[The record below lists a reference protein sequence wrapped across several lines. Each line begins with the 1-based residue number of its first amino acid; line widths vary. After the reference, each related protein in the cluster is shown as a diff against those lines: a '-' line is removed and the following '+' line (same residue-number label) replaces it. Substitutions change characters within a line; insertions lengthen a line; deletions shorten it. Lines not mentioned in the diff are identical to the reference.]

1 MEFRPGTLVELHD
14 REWVVLPSPEPDL
27 MLLRPLGGSELETRA
42 VWKKILPQFN
52 QIKKYDFKSPVKSQI
67 GDFSSARLLFN
78 ATRLSFRNGAGPFR
92 SMGKLSF
99 RPRAYQLVTLIMAL
113 RQKTVRLLIADDV
126 GIGKTIEAL
135 LIARE
140 MLDRAYINGFAV
152 LCPPHL
158 CEQWQQEIFDKFSIE
173 AKIVRSSTLASLEK
187 NLMPDETIFEH
198 YPFTVISI
206 DLVKNERY
214 RKLFLNNCPSLVICD
229 EAHTCAKPEG
239 QDREQQLRHRLLADV
254 AEKKE
259 QHILLLTAT
268 PHSGKQSQFQ
278 SLLGLLQPEFEKANI
293 TDTDDKM
300 REEIAKH
307 FVQRRRKNIV
317 KWLGEETIF
326 PERSSVE
333 LPYELTPEYQEAF
346 NKVLKFA
353 RTFAS
358 EKTKNTGF
366 QQLRYYAALTL
377 LRGIMSSPASGAS
390 MLNNRA
396 DRKLRELS
404 ENPDVSS
411 QYLIEQNGNTEGDF
425 VPSQYFDET
434 DFSENEIGLLRSLG
448 KQLNS
453 VQGLN
458 YDSKAKNA
466 LKIIKEWL
474 TNGFNP
480 IVYCRFIDTAK
491 YLGEVL
497 GPELKK
503 VFKTDFDVQVVTSE
517 LSDEERKEKV
527 DLLKSVKRKVIFAT
541 DCMSEGINLQEQFT
555 GVIHYDLPWNPN
567 RLEQR
572 EGRVDRYGQQSPVV
586 KTLVLYCKENP
597 VDGTV
602 WNVLLKKTR
611 QIRKDTGIAV
621 PFPEESET
629 ILQAVL
635 KSVLLKSDLSVAP
648 TQGKLDFGED
658 FELTALKLRL
668 STEID
673 ESKDHE
679 VAIASIF
686 AQRSLKPEEIEGDLR
701 QTDEALGTPENVQQF
716 VLDAVLR
723 LSGSYEKKK
732 NGFLLQLGNTEAALR
747 LALTTK
753 ETALVSFESPTPEG
767 HVYLGRNHHFVEQ
780 LCQMVMKN
788 AFQLSSKKNM
798 GRVAVIRS
806 LDVRE
811 PQTVFLLRIRNVISD
826 KTRVKEYL
834 AEEVYLTGY
843 ISNPSQKNFLT
854 YEAAKNLI
862 GNAVTVS
869 DVDTATKEKLLEIAL
884 NDYTRLHEHLMQL
897 TSERSNKLVDA
908 HERFRKAI
916 GGEKYKVVEPVL
928 PPDLLGIYIILPP
941 IIA

>member
-1 MEFRPGTLVELHD
+1 MEFRPGTLVELYD
-14 REWVVLPSPEPDL
+14 REWVVLPSHEADL

-42 VWKKILPQFN
+42 VWKNILPEFR
-52 QIKKYDFKSPVKSQI
+52 QIKKYDFTLPAESQI
-67 GDFSSARLLFN
+67 GDFPSARLLFN

-99 RPRAYQLVTLIMAL
+99 RPRAYQLVPLIMAL
-113 RQKTVRLLIADDV
+113 RQQTVRLLIADDV

-140 MLDRAYINGFAV
+140 MLDRAYINRFAV

-214 RKLFLNNCPSLVICD
+214 RKLFLNNCPALVICD
-229 EAHTCAKPEG
+229 EVHTCAKPEG
-239 QDREQQLRHRLLADV
+239 QDREQQLRHRLLADI

-278 SLLGLLQPEFEKANI
+278 SLLGLLQPEFENADI
-293 TDTDDKM
+293 TNTDDAM
-300 REEIAKH
+300 RAEIAKH
-307 FVQRRRKNIV
+307 FVQRRRKNV
-317 KWLGEETIF
+317 MNWMDEETIF
-326 PERSSVE
+326 PERSSVD
-333 LPYELTPEYQEAF
+333 LPYPLTNEYSEAF

-353 RTFAS
+353 RSFATA
-358 EKTKNTGF
+358 KTKNTGF

-377 LRGIMSSPASGAS
+377 LRGIMSSPAAGAS

-396 DRKLRELS
+396 NRKQKELA
-404 ENPDVSS
+404 EDPDTSLQFV
-411 QYLIEQNGNTEGDF
+411 IEQNENTEGDF

-434 DFSENEIGLLRSLG
+434 DFSDNEIGLLRALG
-448 KQLNS
+448 KQLQS
-453 VQGLN
+453 VQGLK

-466 LKIIKEWL
+466 LQVLKEWL

-491 YLGEVL
+491 YLGEVIA
-497 GPELKK
+497 PELKK
-503 VFKTDFDVQVVTSE
+503 IFKSDFDAQVITSE

-527 DLLKSVKRKVIFAT
+527 ESLKTVKHKIIFAT

-555 GVIHYDLPWNPN
+555 AVMHYDLPWNPN

-572 EGRVDRYGQQSPVV
+572 EGRIDRYGQEATQV
-586 KTLVLYCKENP
+586 KTLLLYCKDNP

-602 WNVLLKKTR
+602 LEVLLKKTR
-611 QIRKDTGIAV
+611 QIRKDSGIAV

-635 KSVLLKSDLSVAP
+635 KSVLLKSDLSTTP
-648 TQGKLDFGED
+648 LQGQLDFGED
-658 FELTALKLRL
+658 FELTALKQRL
-668 STEID
+668 NSEID
-673 ESKDHE
+673 ESKERE

-701 QTDEALGTPENVQQF
+701 QTDEALGTPEHVKQF
-716 VLDAVLR
+716 VLEAIQR
-723 LSGSYEKKK
+723 LNGSFDKKK
-732 NGFLLQLGNTEAALR
+732 NGFLLQLGNTEPALR
-747 LALTTK
+747 LTLTQK

-767 HVYLGRNHHFVEQ
+767 HIYLGRNHAFVEQ

-788 AFQLSSKKNM
+788 AFQTSSQKNL

-806 LDVRE
+806 LDVSE
-811 PQTVFLLRIRNVISD
+811 PTTVFLLRIRNVISD
-826 KTRVKEYL
+826 KTRVKEFL

-843 ISNPSQKNFLT
+843 AGEPSKKKFLDYDT
-854 YEAAKNLI
+854 SKNLI
-862 GNAVTVS
+862 TNAKIEATV
-869 DVDTATKEKLLEIAL
+869 DDATRNKLLSIAL
-884 NDYTRLHEHLMQL
+884 NDYTSLHEHLMQL
-897 TSERSNKLVDA
+897 TAERSNKLVDA
-908 HERFRKAI
+908 HERFRKAV

-941 IIA
+941 VIA